1 MGDEKKFIAEFSDRI
16 ICCFKQNWHAK
27 IENDSKYSWF
37 SSFKSILQ
45 PEKYLLIVTNKWYRD
60 SLARFRSRTLGLRAN
75 KNWFISAG
83 SMNNYCLFCSDKSIA
98 EDENHFLFECKAYDD
113 VRMKSALFKREA
125 ARRQDIISLL
135 STNDNRIIV
144 ALAKYIADANNIRK
158 SLIAK
163 QM

>member
-1 MGDEKKFIAEFSDRI
+1 
-16 ICCFKQNWHAK
+16 
-27 IENDSKYSWF
+27 
-37 SSFKSILQ
+37 
-45 PEKYLLIVTNKWYRD
+45 
-60 SLARFRSRTLGLRAN
+60 
-75 KNWFISAG
+75 
-83 SMNNYCLFCSDKSIA
+83 MNNYCLFCSDKSIA

-125 ARRQDIISLL
+125 ARQQDIISLL